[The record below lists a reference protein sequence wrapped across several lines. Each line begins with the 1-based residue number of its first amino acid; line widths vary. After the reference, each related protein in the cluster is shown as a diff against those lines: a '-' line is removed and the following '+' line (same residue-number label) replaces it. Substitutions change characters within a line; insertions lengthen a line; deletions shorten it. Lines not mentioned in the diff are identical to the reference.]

1 MPMKTYA
8 IRFRPGQDLK
18 RELVAFAAAHGL
30 QAGFIL
36 TCVGSVRQA
45 ALRLANKP
53 NTTLY
58 EGKMEIV
65 SLTGT
70 LSPDG
75 PHLHISLSDGQGVTI
90 GGHLQDGSLIYTT
103 AELVIGELEDVSFS
117 RPIDPE
123 TTYDELVVTPKAHRG
138 Q

>member
-1 MPMKTYA
+1 
-8 IRFRPGQDLK
+8 
-18 RELVAFAAAHGL
+18 VAFAAANDL
-30 QAGFIL
+30 KAGFIL
-36 TCVGSVRQA
+36 TCVGSVREA

-53 NTTLY
+53 DTTHY

-70 LSPDG
+70 LCPDG

-103 AELVIGELEDVSFS
+103 GEVVIGEMEEASFS
-117 RPIDPE
+117 RE
-123 TTYDELVVTPKAHRG
+123 YCSESTYDELVIKPRTNDAA
-138 Q
+138 

>member
-1 MPMKTYA
+1 MKTYA
-8 IRFRPGQDLK
+8 FRLKPGQDLK
-18 RELVAFAAAHGL
+18 RELVAFAAANDLKSGV
-30 QAGFIL
+30 IL

-53 NTTLY
+53 NTTMY
-58 EGKMEIV
+58 EGKKEIV

-90 GGHLQDGSLIYTT
+90 GGHLQDGNLIYTT
-103 AELVIGELEDVSFS
+103 AEVVIGELEDVVFS
-117 RPIDPE
+117 REICSE
-123 TTYDELVVTPKAHRG
+123 STYDELVVKPRP
-138 Q
+138 